1 MRPNLG
7 RIPTSLPPIRAA
19 SFLLGGQMKFIRTRE
34 HERTAKKH
42 TQPTIPMALRKKLL
56 VASKKQ
62 SEQASE
68 EGAENAVDQVEV
80 AAVQLAEQAV
90 HTTAMVTQAVQPII
104 REKIVQAGIK
114 ERPTAAESIHHARDE
129 PTAAVPIEARQEIA
143 DQNAVKVSEP
153 PFQSAHYGHSKAS
166 VPKQD
171 TVSTTVPPKEK
182 PAGGASVPKIK
193 ASRPKTTQS
202 TPVVEK
208 YVQPKS
214 FFRRSV
220 DAASSAVKQTGEA
233 IARAGKSMITTLAGL
248 AGGGVLLIALCV
260 ILLLAAVFSSPMGI
274 LFSDQSEQPNT
285 VLLNVAIAQINT
297 EYAAKLEELQERK
310 YDSIEIHG
318 APPDWREVVAVF
330 ASKTAGGDQ
339 GVDVM
344 SLDPDR
350 VDRLRKVF
358 WDMTEIQTEEE
369 DSVLH
374 ITIDAKTAKDMR
386 LVYLFSRYQNQA
398 LDMLLEELD
407 SISSVMGDLSI
418 SQEDAIAL
426 LQNLPDDLDATR
438 KSVIE
443 HALSLVGMVNYF
455 WGGKSLVLGWDP
467 RWGTTTQVTAEGSST
482 TGTYRPFGLD
492 CSGFVDWAFYNATDG
507 TYLVGDGGG
516 TVMQHDNCREISW
529 SEAQP
534 GDLVFYADDSHVGI
548 VGGQDEHGNWLVIHC
563 AASPNNVVITGADYF
578 TVVAKPPCY

>member
-1 MRPNLG
+1 
-7 RIPTSLPPIRAA
+7 
-19 SFLLGGQMKFIRTRE
+19 MKFIRTRE
-34 HERTAKKH
+34 HERAAKKKY
-42 TQPTIPMALRKKLL
+42 TQPTFPVVLRKKLL
-56 VASKKQ
+56 TASKKKAKQ
-62 SEQASE
+62 EQE
-68 EGAENAVDQVEV
+68 DENEYAVDQVRV
-80 AAVQLAEQAV
+80 AAVQLTEQAV

-114 ERPTAAESIHHARDE
+114 ERPTAAESIHHTRNK
-129 PTAAVPIEARQEIA
+129 PTAVVPVEVRQEIA
-143 DQNAVKVSEP
+143 TQNTVTAHEEYL
-153 PFQSAHYGHSKAS
+153 QSAHYGQRKAS
-166 VPKQD
+166 APKQD
-171 TVSTTVPPKEK
+171 TASKTVPPKEK
-182 PAGGASVPKIK
+182 PAGGASVPKTK
-193 ASRPKTTQS
+193 ANRPTVIQS
-202 TPVVEK
+202 TPETVK
-208 YVQPKS
+208 NVQLKS

-220 DAASSAVKQTGEA
+220 DTASSAVKETGEA
-233 IARAGKSMITTLAGL
+233 ISRAGKSMLSSLAGF
-248 AGGGVLLIALCV
+248 AGGGVMLIALCV

-285 VLLNVAIAQINT
+285 FLLNVAIAQINA
-297 EYAAKLEELQERK
+297 EYAAKLEELQDGE

-318 APPDWREVVAVF
+318 APPDWQEVVAVF

-344 SLDPDR
+344 TLDADR

-369 DSVLH
+369 DGVLH
-374 ITIDAKTAKDMR
+374 ITIDAKTAEDMR
-386 LVYLFSRYQNQA
+386 LVYLFSRYQNQS
-398 LDMLLEELD
+398 LDILLDELN
-407 SISSVMGDLSI
+407 SISSAMGDLSI

-438 KSVIE
+438 KAVIE
-443 HALSLVGMVNYF
+443 HALSLVGKVNYF

-467 RWGTTTQVTAEGSST
+467 RWGTTVQVTAEGSST

-492 CSGFVDWAFYNATDG
+492 CSGFVDWAFYNATSS

-516 TVMQHDNCREISW
+516 TVMQHDNCTEISW

-548 VGGQDEHGNWLVIHC
+548 IGGRDEDGNWLIIHC
-563 AASPNNVVITGADYF
+563 AASPNNIVITSADLF
-578 TVVAKPPCY
+578 TVVARPSCY